1 MKDKFPKILKSED
14 LKEPWVEA
22 FKTGEVVDMAGK
34 SHNFSEADLNDLN
47 EGIHNQLAAGYQP
60 PMVKGH
66 PKVDDPR
73 VASIVDSKVED
84 NVLKVKLDDVSPDF
98 ADEVKK
104 GGFKYISAAIY
115 SNLKKG
121 LRHLGALG
129 AHAPA
134 MKGMAPLCFG
144 EGMFAESDKGS
155 TEQDVCV
162 FAEPFAW
169 DRLVPR
175 TAFESLVYKLSGIG
189 RMFRSQREQL
199 IEKDGIEA
207 ADKVF
212 PEYDVRM
219 KFFEAAGDG
228 SVDISSACD
237 GAAMILHAGD
247 QASTAKE
254 TLTIT
259 GCNPAMGRC
268 PGFITVVP
276 RGAAYELDVVLP
288 CTAASTETITLHA
301 GCAGIF
307 TFQYNNGNVSWKCF
321 ETNRSDCPAFFKEI
335 SVDGIIHVLN
345 GNDTFDIKCDMNSA
359 NAWIPELVVGDLDTY
374 MIVSVPKLHV
384 YKQSTFEKDVT
395 IKADAVIEKT
405 LTVNKS
411 IDAGENIRTPFFVI
425 GRNVPGALTSIGDPE
440 SGTATYLQ
448 WQLKSA
454 WEMNEV
460 KKIFNDTGATVEQ
473 AVFVPDSLPRLGQP
487 AITSRLNTIY
497 IPARTYREFTCVGSH
512 TQNGVEYAVLAPSS
526 DQ

>member
-1 MKDKFPKILKSED
+1 MDKKLIKSGDPIPPEFFNALQD
-14 LKEPWVEA
+14 LSFTKGP
-22 FKTGEVVDMAGK
+22 GEVGGLPNPPGK
-34 SHNFSEADLNDLN
+34 MEFFE
-47 EGIHNQLAAGYQP
+47 AAGGGS
-60 PMVKGH
+60 V
-66 PKVDDPR
+66 
-73 VASIVDSKVED
+73 
-84 NVLKVKLDDVSPDF
+84 NVSSANGVGAVILNVGSQ
-98 ADEVKK
+98 
-104 GGFKYISAAIY
+104 ISTDKETLTITGC
-115 SNLKKG
+115 N
-121 LRHLGALG
+121 
-129 AHAPA
+129 PA
-134 MKGMAPLCFG
+134 MGRCPGVIFVIPRGAAYELDVVLPCT
-144 EGMFAESDKGS
+144 AAS
-155 TEQDVCV
+155 TETITLHAGC
-162 FAEPFAW
+162 A
-169 DRLVPR
+169 
-175 TAFESLVYKLSGIG
+175 GIFTFQYYQG
-189 RMFRSQREQL
+189 NTNWKCCE
-199 IEKDGIEA
+199 IKP
-207 ADKVF
+207 

-219 KFFEAAGDG
+219 KFFEAAGGG
-228 SVDISSACD
+228 SVDVSSACD
-237 GAAMILHAGD
+237 GAAMILNVGS
-247 QASTAKE
+247 QISTDKE

-301 GCAGIF
+301 GCIGIF
-307 TFQYNNGNVSWKCF
+307 TFQYYQGN
-321 ETNRSDCPAFFKEI
+321 TNWRCHEINRRDCPAFFKEI
-335 SVDGIIHVLN
+335 SVDGIIHVSN

-411 IDAGENIRTPFFVI
+411 IDAEENIRTPLFVI
-425 GRNVPGALTSIGDPE
+425 GRNVPGELTSIGDPE
-440 SGTATYLQ
+440 PGTATYLQ
-448 WQLKSA
+448 WQLKSE